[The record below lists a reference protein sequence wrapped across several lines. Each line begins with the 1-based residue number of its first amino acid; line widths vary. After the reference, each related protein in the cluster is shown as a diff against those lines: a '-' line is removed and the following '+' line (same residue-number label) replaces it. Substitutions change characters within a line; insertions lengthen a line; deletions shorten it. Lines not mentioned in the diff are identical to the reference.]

1 VSFHLPLQGNR
12 KRVITGFNT
21 DVEHDGVTYHVQ
33 TEDKGLKS
41 PLILSLVYVGGTI
54 LASKRTPYEDL
65 IAEGF
70 DEKKLAE
77 RLNRQH
83 KLICAAIHTGRI
95 EDLKR
100 QTEREASARANKS
113 SEQEQKREAPVT
125 AQETWPLAQ
134 EEQPPPP
141 VAPQSPVFM
150 PEAPVIT
157 QDASALTEE
166 SPTLMQE
173 APAIAPEEPA
183 PVVSREAT
191 VIAPEDPDIIRSGS
205 IADFMPPSV
214 FTTPPATKKEA
225 AVVSETPAAAPPPQ
239 TEQVD
244 YSRVID
250 YTGDI
255 SQVEDLQISLLDE
268 KRFVAGEF
276 VKINVRV
283 GRGPNA
289 VENVPDAAVT
299 LKVLGSSFRPMIFS
313 GRTAPDGTTT
323 FYAMLPYFTSGRAA
337 ILINATNREYKAE
350 LRRVIH
356 QV

>member
-1 VSFHLPLQGNR
+1 L
-12 KRVITGFNT
+12 ITGFNT
-21 DVEHDGVTYHVQ
+21 DVEHGGVTYHVQ

-54 LASKRTPYEDL
+54 LASKRTPYDDL

-100 QTEREASARANKS
+100 QTEREASVRSKA
-113 SEQEQKREAPVT
+113 SEQEQRN
-125 AQETWPLAQ
+125 L
-134 EEQPPPP
+134 
-141 VAPQSPVFM
+141 
-150 PEAPVIT
+150 APVIT
-157 QDASALTEE
+157 QETPEPAQEE
-166 SPTLMQE
+166 STR
-173 APAIAPEEPA
+173 PAQ
-183 PVVSREAT
+183 EAT
-191 VIAPEDPDIIRSGS
+191 VTTQDSFVIPPSPPVIPTESPVIARESSAISQEDPDIIMSES

-214 FTTPPATKKEA
+214 FTAPPAEKKEA
-225 AVVSETPAAAPPPQ
+225 VAPAVTETPAAVASEKLSAPQ

-250 YTGDI
+250 YTGEI
-255 SQVEDLQISLLDE
+255 GQVDDLQISLLDE

-283 GRGPNA
+283 GRGPEA
-289 VENVPDAAVT
+289 AENVLDAAVT
-299 LKVLGSSFRPMIFS
+299 LKVLGSSFRPLIFS
-313 GRTAPDGTTT
+313 GKTAPDGTVS

-337 ILINATNREYKAE
+337 ILVNATHREYKAE